1 MAEFKYPAQKVSWT
15 KRDVILFA
23 HSIGCNSKE
32 QLHFLYEHHPNF
44 QVFPTYP
51 IVLTFKYDEQDVVD
65 FLARNAAAPI
75 PPGCPSLDW
84 SQAVDGRRRI
94 LLERELPPTSESRS
108 WEIRSKV
115 IGIYDKGPGKGTIME
130 REHVLVDS
138 NTNEVYSRAWET
150 AIFLK
155 SGGWGG
161 DRGPRI
167 VRYSPPEHRSPDAVV
182 DHQTMPETAHLYRLN
197 GDYNPLHASP
207 EAGAALGYGGIIM
220 HGLYSWNVAARII
233 LDKYGANKGSNLR
246 DFEARFTA
254 PVKPGDK
261 LKVKMW
267 EMDLIAHETG
277 QKLLEVRFVV
287 EVAAKVVLSDGR
299 ALLTPPHTAPML

>member
-1 MAEFKYPAQKVSWT
+1 MLWWIIRPCRKQLISTGKSHLSEFIPQ
-15 KRDVILFA
+15 D
-23 HSIGCNSKE
+23 H
-32 QLHFLYEHHPNF
+32 
-44 QVFPTYP
+44 
-51 IVLTFKYDEQDVVD
+51 LTF
-65 FLARNAAAPI
+65 F
-75 PPGCPSLDW
+75 
-84 SQAVDGRRRI
+84 
-94 LLERELPPTSESRS
+94 
-108 WEIRSKV
+108 
-115 IGIYDKGPGKGTIME
+115 
-130 REHVLVDS
+130 H
-138 NTNEVYSRAWET
+138 VYS
-150 AIFLK
+150 
-155 SGGWGG
+155 
-161 DRGPRI
+161 
-167 VRYSPPEHRSPDAVV
+167 
-182 DHQTMPETAHLYRLN
+182 LN